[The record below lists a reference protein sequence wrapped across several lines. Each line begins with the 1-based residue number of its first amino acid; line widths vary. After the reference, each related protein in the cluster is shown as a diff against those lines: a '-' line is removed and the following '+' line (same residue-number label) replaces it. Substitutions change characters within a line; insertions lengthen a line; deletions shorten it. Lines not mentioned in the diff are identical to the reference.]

1 MQKTGKN
8 PPKTIFLVKNNKSF
22 RKKYEKMAHLAEKNV
37 QNARKQGND
46 AVTMTSNLLDTIRK

>member
-8 PPKTIFLVKNNKSF
+8 HPKTIFLVKNNKSF

-37 QNARKQGND
+37 QNARKQGSN
-46 AVTMTSNLLDTIRK
+46 AVMMTSNLLDTIRK

>member
-37 QNARKQGND
+37 
-46 AVTMTSNLLDTIRK
+46 